1 MTAAARRGTTTVS
14 PRAVRRIAERAAAE
28 TLPRPGGAPGDRST
42 RPARTDG
49 PARPARTGRPVP
61 AARVAASVRGNSAR
75 LALGVTLPYPAP
87 LAETVGNLQR
97 HVAQRTGQL
106 TGLDVADARVTV
118 TALAPSVL
126 PPSPLPP
133 PTAAAPGARTP
144 RRRWSGRRVPV
155 TLLTAAA
162 AVGTGALALDL
173 VRVHTAHQA
182 PAAWRTG
189 AVHWL
194 SGHGPGDPAV
204 VVGGALLALAGV
216 WMAVLAL
223 TPGRR
228 RRSTL
233 LAPAPRVEA
242 AMDRSAV
249 EALLRDAVGDVEGVT
264 AVRVRASRRRAV
276 VRAPLAFGDRAAA
289 HAAVT
294 AAARDAL
301 AACRLRR
308 TPRLRIVVTPQ
319 PLWHPP
325 TPDTGTPSSA
335 PDPGTLPSVSGTGTL
350 PPAPDMGT
358 PPPAPSVPDPA
369 TLPSAPGTA
378 TAPSVPGTATAPSV
392 PDPATAPSASGPATA
407 SSAPDP
413 APPPDTATPSS
424 LPGPSV
430 PVRGRV
436 VGGER

>member
-28 TLPRPGGAPGDRST
+28 TLPRPGGTPGDRSSRT
-42 RPARTDG
+42 AWTDRTDG
-49 PARPARTGRPVP
+49 LARPERTDRPDRTDRTDSPERTGRSMQ
-61 AARVAASVRGNSAR
+61 AARVAASVRGNSAQ

-118 TALAPSVL
+118 TALTPSVL
-126 PPSPLPP
+126 PHPPLPP
-133 PTAAAPGARTP
+133 SAGAGPGARTP

-204 VVGGALLALAGV
+204 VAGGALLALAGV

-249 EALLRDAVGDVEGVT
+249 EALLRDAAGGIEGVT
-264 AVRVRASRRRAV
+264 AVRVKTSRRRAV
-276 VRAPLAFGDRAAA
+276 VRAALAFGDRAAA

-301 AACRLRR
+301 TACRLRR
-308 TPRLRIVVTPQ
+308 APRLRIVVTPH
-319 PLWHPP
+319 PLWRPP
-325 TPDTGTPSSA
+325 TPDTA
-335 PDPGTLPSVSGTGTL
+335 
-350 PPAPDMGT
+350 
-358 PPPAPSVPDPA
+358 PAPSVPD
-369 TLPSAPGTA
+369 AP
-378 TAPSVPGTATAPSV
+378 TAPSVPSATPAPDATTVPPVPDATTMPPAPPAPDTATAPV
-392 PDPATAPSASGPATA
+392 V
-407 SSAPDP
+407 
-413 APPPDTATPSS
+413 PDTATPSPA
-424 LPGPSV
+424 PGPSV
-430 PVRGRV
+430 PARVRA

>member
-1 MTAAARRGTTTVS
+1 MTAAAARGTTTVS

-28 TLPRPGGAPGDRST
+28 TLPRPGGAPGDRSSRT
-42 RPARTDG
+42 ARTARTEG
-49 PARPARTGRPVP
+49 PARPDRTDRTDRTGRPVP

-106 TGLDVADARVTV
+106 TGLDVADARITV
-118 TALAPSVL
+118 TALAPSLLPHPPL
-126 PPSPLPP
+126 PPS
-133 PTAAAPGARTP
+133 AGAVSGARTP

-276 VRAPLAFGDRAAA
+276 VRAPLAFGDRATA

-301 AACRLRR
+301 TACRLRR

-325 TPDTGTPSSA
+325 TQDTTTPPPVPDTETAPPA
-335 PDPGTLPSVSGTGTL
+335 PDPGTLRS
-350 PPAPDMGT
+350 APDTVT
-358 PPPAPSVPDPA
+358 PSSVPGS
-369 TLPSAPGTA
+369 SAPGRA
-378 TAPSVPGTATAPSV
+378 RA
-392 PDPATAPSASGPATA
+392 
-407 SSAPDP
+407 
-413 APPPDTATPSS
+413 
-424 LPGPSV
+424 
-430 PVRGRV
+430 

>member
-1 MTAAARRGTTTVS
+1 MTAAAARGTTTVS

-28 TLPRPGGAPGDRST
+28 TLPRPGGAPGARSSRT
-42 RPARTDG
+42 ARTDG
-49 PARPARTGRPVP
+49 PARPARTDRTGRPVP
-61 AARVAASVRGNSAR
+61 APRVAASVHGNSAQ

-87 LAETVGNLQR
+87 LAETVKNLQR

-118 TALAPSVL
+118 TALAPSLLPHPPL
-126 PPSPLPP
+126 PPS
-133 PTAAAPGARTP
+133 AGAGPGTRTP

-204 VVGGALLALAGV
+204 VAGGALLALAGV

-264 AVRVRASRRRAV
+264 TVRVRTSRRRAV

-325 TPDTGTPSSA
+325 TPDTT
-335 PDPGTLPSVSGTGTL
+335 
-350 PPAPDMGT
+350 T
-358 PPPAPSVPDPA
+358 PPPAPDTETAPPAPDATTAPSVPDAA
-369 TLPSAPGTA
+369 TPPSVPDAA
-378 TAPSVPGTATAPSV
+378 TPPSVPGTATSPSALDETTPPSV
-392 PDPATAPSASGPATA
+392 PGS
-407 SSAPDP
+407 
-413 APPPDTATPSS
+413 
-424 LPGPSV
+424 SV
-430 PVRGRV
+430 PGRARA

>member
-28 TLPRPGGAPGDRST
+28 TLPRPGGAPGDRSSRT
-42 RPARTDG
+42 ARTDRTDG
-49 PARPARTGRPVP
+49 LARPERTGRPDRTDGLARP
-61 AARVAASVRGNSAR
+61 DRTDRPERTGRSTQAARATASVRGNSAQ

-118 TALAPSVL
+118 TALTPSVL
-126 PPSPLPP
+126 PHPPLPP
-133 PTAAAPGARTP
+133 SAGAGPGARTP

-155 TLLTAAA
+155 TLLTAGA
-162 AVGTGALALDL
+162 AVATGALALDL

-204 VVGGALLALAGV
+204 VAGGALLALAGV
-216 WMAVLAL
+216 WMTVLAL

-233 LAPAPRVEA
+233 LALAPRVEA

-249 EALLRDAVGDVEGVT
+249 EALLRDAAGGIEGVT
-264 AVRVRASRRRAV
+264 EVRVKASRRRAV
-276 VRAPLAFGDRAAA
+276 VRAALAFGDRAAA

-301 AACRLRR
+301 TACRLRR
-308 TPRLRIVVTPQ
+308 APRLRIVVTPH
-319 PLWHPP
+319 PLWRPL
-325 TPDTGTPSSA
+325 TPDTT
-335 PDPGTLPSVSGTGTL
+335 
-350 PPAPDMGT
+350 PAPDT
-358 PPPAPSVPDPA
+358 ATASPVPDATTVLPVPDATTAPPASDTEIPPIVSD
-369 TLPSAPGTA
+369 TA
-378 TAPSVPGTATAPSV
+378 TAPSVPSVPDAATAP
-392 PDPATAPSASGPATA
+392 PA
-407 SSAPDP
+407 
-413 APPPDTATPSS
+413 
-424 LPGPSV
+424 PGPSGSAR
-430 PVRGRV
+430 VRA

>member
-1 MTAAARRGTTTVS
+1 MTAAAARGTTTVS

-28 TLPRPGGAPGDRST
+28 TLPRPGGAPGARSSRT
-42 RPARTDG
+42 ARTDG
-49 PARPARTGRPVP
+49 PARPDWTGRPVP
-61 AARVAASVRGNSAR
+61 AARVAASVHGNGAQ

-87 LAETVGNLQR
+87 LAETVKNLQR

-118 TALAPSVL
+118 TALAPSLLPHPPL
-126 PPSPLPP
+126 PPS
-133 PTAAAPGARTP
+133 AGAGPGTRTP

-204 VVGGALLALAGV
+204 VAGGALLALAGV

-233 LAPAPRVEA
+233 LTPAPRVEA

-308 TPRLRIVVTPQ
+308 TPRLRILVIPQ

-325 TPDTGTPSSA
+325 TPDTTTPPPV
-335 PDPGTLPSVSGTGTL
+335 PDTETA
-350 PPAPDMGT
+350 PPAPDAT
-358 PPPAPSVPDPA
+358 TAPSVPD
-369 TLPSAPGTA
+369 TA
-378 TAPSVPGTATAPSV
+378 TPPSVPGTATSPSALDETTPPSV
-392 PDPATAPSASGPATA
+392 PGS
-407 SSAPDP
+407 
-413 APPPDTATPSS
+413 
-424 LPGPSV
+424 SV
-430 PVRGRV
+430 PGRARA

>member
-28 TLPRPGGAPGDRST
+28 TLPRPGGAPGDRSSRT
-42 RPARTDG
+42 ARTD
-49 PARPARTGRPVP
+49 RPDRTGRSTQ
-61 AARVAASVRGNSAR
+61 AARAAASVRGNRAQ

-118 TALAPSVL
+118 TALTTSVL
-126 PPSPLPP
+126 PHPPLPP
-133 PTAAAPGARTP
+133 SAGAGPGARTP

-162 AVGTGALALDL
+162 TVATGALALDL

-194 SGHGPGDPAV
+194 AGHGPGDPAV
-204 VVGGALLALAGV
+204 VAGGVLLALAGV

-233 LAPAPRVEA
+233 LALAPRVEA

-249 EALLRDAVGDVEGVT
+249 EALLRDAAGGIEGVT
-264 AVRVRASRRRAV
+264 AVRVKTSRRRAV
-276 VRAPLAFGDRAAA
+276 VRAALAFGDRAAA

-301 AACRLRR
+301 TACRLRR
-308 TPRLRIVVTPQ
+308 APRLRIVVTPH
-319 PLWHPP
+319 PLWRPP
-325 TPDTGTPSSA
+325 TPDTT
-335 PDPGTLPSVSGTGTL
+335 
-350 PPAPDMGT
+350 PAPD
-358 PPPAPSVPDPA
+358 
-369 TLPSAPGTA
+369 TA
-378 TAPSVPGTATAPSV
+378 TASPVPDATTVLPVPDTEIPPVVPDAATAPVVPDAATAPVVPDAATAPSV
-392 PDPATAPSASGPATA
+392 PDAAT
-407 SSAPDP
+407 
-413 APPPDTATPSS
+413 PPPAS
-424 LPGPSV
+424 GPSV
-430 PVRGRV
+430 PARVRA